1 MVGFLSGFVSLFAS
15 TSTLLCCA
23 LPALMV
29 AVGAGASLA
38 GLVSTFPSLIWLS
51 EHKELSFG
59 VSTVLLGVAGWL
71 QWRSRFAPCPIDPAL
86 AAACMRT
93 RKLSLRVYLF
103 SVGLFLIGLFF
114 AYAAP
119 YLNE

>member
-1 MVGFLSGFVSLFAS
+1 
-15 TSTLLCCA
+15 
-23 LPALMV
+23 
-29 AVGAGASLA
+29 
-38 GLVSTFPSLIWLS
+38 
-51 EHKELSFG
+51 
-59 VSTVLLGVAGWL
+59 VAGWL